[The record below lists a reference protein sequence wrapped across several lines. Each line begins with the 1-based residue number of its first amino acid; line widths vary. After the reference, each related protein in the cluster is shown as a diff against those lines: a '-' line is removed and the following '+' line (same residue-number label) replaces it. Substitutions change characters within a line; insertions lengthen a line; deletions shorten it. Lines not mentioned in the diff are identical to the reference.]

1 MTHQTITHFVNNLQ
15 QLRCVLLNAQSLGNK
30 LQELHYL
37 LYCECAAVV
46 LITESWCDDTFTHGI
61 LDPEFKFNIYRRDR
75 NRHGGGV
82 CLFVTRLLHSAQVH
96 IVTEFNHLEIVCV
109 DVLTIPTTL
118 RVFVAYRP
126 PSSGADYQTSLM
138 QCISTYCSLNCV
150 NIVTGDFNCPRV
162 DWSHLT
168 CPDDMIHEPLLKFAI
183 ECGFIQTVK
192 FPTREENILD
202 LVLIDD
208 VQRLL
213 SICERPPLGHSDHS
227 CVEFSVL
234 LDFVS
239 DIQSVSSSCYLW
251 NSADFNSI
259 NHHLASI
266 DWLSFICDNPDASGM
281 WSAFIDVI
289 FYIVSLYVPYRTTQ
303 SCKHSPK
310 CYNHVYPKDIRK
322 AFAGKLRCW
331 RRYKANP
338 SSALKLKYQRCTQ
351 TCKQLITE
359 HVKNCET
366 RVLDV
371 DNIGAFYKFAN
382 KRLGNKTGISPLY
395 DESGKLILDD
405 CGKANLLNNYFSSV
419 GTVDNGVLPSV
430 DTSSPSTRKLQLIVF
445 TETNVTAAIRKL
457 KSNLSSGPD
466 GLPPLLYKR
475 TCCSL
480 ARPLA
485 LLFTQ
490 LLSVSVVPD
499 TWKTAIVTPVF
510 KKGLS
515 TDVANYRP
523 ISLTCVASKIMER
536 IIVDQMTSFL
546 ADTNVINR
554 AQHGFVKG
562 LSTTTNLLESF
573 NDWTISIQ
581 ARKSVTVAYIDFAKA
596 FDSVSH
602 PKLLYRL
609 RQYGIDGCLLDWIR
623 HFLAE
628 RTQVTRVGSQLSSM
642 VTLCSGTV
650 QGSGI
655 GPLLFLTYIN
665 ELASIL
671 AEFNVTVKLFADDVK
686 LYAEVITDVDA
697 VHFSH
702 ALSCISEWANMWQ
715 LQVSTPKCCMLQLNP
730 RYAYS
735 STAHFTINGASLSAH
750 DSVRDLGVIVNESLT
765 PSTHIAKIT
774 ATAHQ
779 RVNLIFRA
787 FVSRDIVI
795 LLRAYTTY
803 VRPILEFNT
812 VVWSPSLKCD
822 ITSVEKVQRKFTKR
836 LPGYGDLSYA
846 ERRAKLNLQT
856 LELRRLHYDL
866 VMCYKIVFNIVK
878 LQFSDFFVFSR
889 LPTRGHP
896 YKLQVNHAPV
906 NVRRN
911 FFACRVVR
919 LWNSLPTDTTD
930 FGSLSR
936 FRNSL
941 HRIDFSSFLIVD

>member
-1 MTHQTITHFVNNLQ
+1 
-15 QLRCVLLNAQSLGNK
+15 
-30 LQELHYL
+30 
-37 LYCECAAVV
+37 
-46 LITESWCDDTFTHGI
+46 
-61 LDPEFKFNIYRRDR
+61 
-75 NRHGGGV
+75 
-82 CLFVTRLLHSAQVH
+82 
-96 IVTEFNHLEIVCV
+96 
-109 DVLTIPTTL
+109 
-118 RVFVAYRP
+118 
-126 PSSGADYQTSLM
+126 
-138 QCISTYCSLNCV
+138 
-150 NIVTGDFNCPRV
+150 
-162 DWSHLT
+162 
-168 CPDDMIHEPLLKFAI
+168 
-183 ECGFIQTVK
+183 
-192 FPTREENILD
+192 
-202 LVLIDD
+202 
-208 VQRLL
+208 
-213 SICERPPLGHSDHS
+213 
-227 CVEFSVL
+227 
-234 LDFVS
+234 
-239 DIQSVSSSCYLW
+239 
-251 NSADFNSI
+251 
-259 NHHLASI
+259 
-266 DWLSFICDNPDASGM
+266 M
-281 WSAFIDVI
+281 WSAFIDVV
-289 FYIVSLYVPYRTTQ
+289 FYIVSLYVPYRTSR
-303 SCKHSPK
+303 SCDHSQK
-310 CYNHVYPKDIRK
+310 CYNRVYPKDIRK
-322 AFAGKLRCW
+322 AFVGKLRCW

-351 TCKQLITE
+351 TYKQLVTE
-359 HVKNCET
+359 HEKNCET
-366 RVLDV
+366 RVLDA
-371 DNIGAFYKFAN
+371 DNTGTFYKFVN

-419 GTVDNGVLPSV
+419 GTVDNGILPCV
-430 DTSSPSTRKLQLIVF
+430 DTSSFCTRKLQSIMF
-445 TETNVTAAIRKL
+445 TEANVTAAIRKL
-457 KSNLSSGPD
+457 KSNLSSDPD

-475 TCCSL
+475 TCHSL

-546 ADTNVINR
+546 ADTNVINN

-562 LSTTTNLLESF
+562 LSTTTNILESF

-623 HFLAE
+623 NFLAE
-628 RTQVTRVGSQLSSM
+628 RTQVTRVGNQLSST
-642 VTLCSGTV
+642 VTLCSGTI

-655 GPLLFLTYIN
+655 GPLLFLTYID

-697 VHFSH
+697 EHFSH
-702 ALSCISEWANMWQ
+702 ALSRISEWADMWQ
-715 LQVSTPKCCMLQLNP
+715 LQVSTPKCCILQLNP
-730 RYAYS
+730 RYACS
-735 STAHFTINGASLSAH
+735 SIAHFTINGVLLPAH
-750 DSVRDLGVIVNESLT
+750 DNVRDLGVIVNESLT

-787 FVSRDIVI
+787 FVSRDVV

-822 ITSVEKVQRKFTKR
+822 ITRVEKVQRKFTRR

-856 LELRRLHYDL
+856 LELRRLHCDL

-878 LQFSDFFVFSR
+878 LRFSDFFAFIPLS
-889 LPTRGHP
+889 THGHP

-911 FFACRVVR
+911 FFACCVVR
-919 LWNSLPTDTTD
+919 SWNSLPADVTD
-930 FGSLSR
+930 FGTLSC
-936 FRNSL
+936 FRNS
-941 HRIDFSSFLIVD
+941 

>member
-1 MTHQTITHFVNNLQ
+1 M
-15 QLRCVLLNAQSLGNK
+15 RCVLLNAQSLGNK
-30 LQELHYL
+30 LHELHYL
-37 LYCECAAVV
+37 LYCECFDVV

-61 LDPEFKFNIYRRDR
+61 LDPELKFNVYRRDR

-82 CLFVTRLLHSAQVH
+82 CLFVTRLLQSAQVN

-109 DVLTIPTTL
+109 DVLTLPTTL

-138 QCISTYCSLNCV
+138 QCLRSYYSLNCV
-150 NIVTGDFNCPRV
+150 NIVAGDFNCPRV
-162 DWSHLT
+162 DWSCLT
-168 CPDDMIHEPLLKFAI
+168 CPNDTINEPLLKFAI

-202 LVLIDD
+202 LILIDD

-213 SICERPPLGHSDHS
+213 SISERPPLGHSDHS
-227 CVEFSVL
+227 CIEFSVL
-234 LDFVS
+234 LDFLS
-239 DIQSVSSSCYLW
+239 DIQNGTVNHYLW
-251 NSADFNSI
+251 NSADFNSV
-259 NHHLASI
+259 NNHLASI
-266 DWLSFICDNPDASGM
+266 DWLSFICDNPDARDM
-281 WSAFIDVI
+281 WSTFIGVI
-289 FYIVSLYVPYRTTQ
+289 FYIVSLYVPHRT
-303 SCKHSPK
+303 SRNCEHSQK
-310 CYNHVYPKDIRK
+310 CHNRVYPKDIRK
-322 AFAGKLRCW
+322 AFAAKLRCW
-331 RRYKANP
+331 RGYKANP
-338 SSALKLKYQRCTQ
+338 EYALKLKYQRCAQ
-351 TCKQLITE
+351 NCKQLGKDHE
-359 HVKNCET
+359 KNCET
-366 RVLDV
+366 RVLDT
-371 DNIGAFYKFAN
+371 DNIGAFYKFVN

-395 DESGKLILDD
+395 DESGKLIVDD
-405 CGKANLLNNYFSSV
+405 CRKANLLNNYFSSV
-419 GTVDNGVLPSV
+419 GTIDNGVLPCADHLSLC
-430 DTSSPSTRKLQLIVF
+430 TRKLQSVVF
-445 TETNVTAAIRKL
+445 TEANVTAAIRKL
-457 KSNLSSGPD
+457 KNNLSSGPD

-475 TCCSL
+475 TCSSL

-499 TWKTAIVTPVF
+499 TWKMAIVTPVF

-546 ADTNVINR
+546 ADTNVINK

-623 HFLAE
+623 NFLAD
-628 RTQVTRVGSQLSSM
+628 RTQVTRVGNQLSS
-642 VTLCSGTV
+642 VAALYSGTI
-650 QGSGI
+650 QGSGV
-655 GPLLFLTYIN
+655 GPLLFLIYIN

-686 LYAEVITDVDA
+686 LYAEVITDVD
-697 VHFSH
+697 VEHFNY

-715 LQVSTPKCCMLQLNP
+715 LQVSISKCCILQLNP
-730 RYAYS
+730 RYACS
-735 STAHFTINGASLSAH
+735 STTRFTINGVPLPVQ
-750 DSVRDLGVIVNESLT
+750 DNVWDLGVIVNESLT

-787 FVSRDIVI
+787 FVSRDIVT
-795 LLRAYTTY
+795 LLRAYTIY
-803 VRPILEFNT
+803 VRPTLEFNM
-812 VVWSPSLKCD
+812 VV
-822 ITSVEKVQRKFTKR
+822 
-836 LPGYGDLSYA
+836 
-846 ERRAKLNLQT
+846 
-856 LELRRLHYDL
+856 
-866 VMCYKIVFNIVK
+866 
-878 LQFSDFFVFSR
+878 
-889 LPTRGHP
+889 
-896 YKLQVNHAPV
+896 
-906 NVRRN
+906 
-911 FFACRVVR
+911 
-919 LWNSLPTDTTD
+919 
-930 FGSLSR
+930 
-936 FRNSL
+936 
-941 HRIDFSSFLIVD
+941 